1 MLVRILLLAIVFLA
15 IPLTAAPG
23 SAQDVVPVPWAERQP
38 TSADYRST
46 YPQQALQQGLEGQ
59 VRLAC
64 TLTEDRALDCAVQ
77 SETPAGAGFGD
88 AALRLSR
95 LYVVRADYGLQPGA
109 RVILPVRYVLGD

>member
-1 MLVRILLLAIVFLA
+1 MLVRILFVAIVSLA
-15 IPLTAAPG
+15 APMTAAPA
-23 SAQDVVPVPWAERQP
+23 SAQDILPVPWAERQP
-38 TSADYRST
+38 TIADYRST
-46 YPQQALQQGLEGQ
+46 YPQQALRDGLEGQ

-88 AALRLSR
+88 AALQLSR
-95 LYVVRADYGLQPGA
+95 LYIVRADYGLQPGA